1 MGLVQDGP
9 YEIRAR
15 SSFSNNAFIGVSGDM
30 NLESQRSSSDYSDQA
45 AHAAPDG
52 SSDQAHGSQP
62 QQRTK
67 MRFGFK
73 ANDFVVYAAHG
84 VGQILAIEE
93 QTVAGASLEFFVVY
107 FAKSKMTLRAPTRK
121 AANVGMRKLSDPT
134 AIQRVR
140 RTLSAVPYKA
150 RGNWSRLAQE
160 YASKINSGDII
171 AVAEVMR
178 DLYRPA
184 LNFSQSYS
192 ERQLYMSALD
202 RLSGEVALV
211 NGITEEEAVRELES
225 LVITGA
231 GRNA

>member
-1 MGLVQDGP
+1 MAMSQR
-9 YEIRAR
+9 EQ
-15 SSFSNNAFIGVSGDM
+15 NGVSRNM
-30 NLESQRSSSDYSDQA
+30 NLEAQQSNSDYSDQT
-45 AHAAPDG
+45 HAAPDA
-52 SSDQAHGSQP
+52 SSDQPHGSQP
-62 QQRTK
+62 QPNE

-73 ANDFVVYAAHG
+73 ANDFVVYPAHG

-121 AANVGMRKLSDPT
+121 AANLGMRKLSDST

-140 RTLSAVPYKA
+140 RILGQAPYKA

-160 YASKINSGDII
+160 YESKINSGDII
-171 AVAEVMR
+171 AIAEVMR

-184 LNFSQSYS
+184 INSGQSYS
-192 ERQLYMSALD
+192 ERQLYTSALD

-211 NGITEEEAVRELES
+211 DGITEEEAVRELENLMIS
-225 LVITGA
+225 GA
-231 GRNA
+231 KRNA